1 MKYRLDQTTTE
12 EIIKHVA
19 DRLMIAAKTAPKGR
33 GVNCL
38 DMILLTGKDKDDL
51 SVAMDKIAKEESV
64 QFFYR
69 DADNIRQS
77 QAVLLIACHSQ
88 VRGLNC
94 GLCGSLCDTK
104 PEAVPCVFN
113 VVDLGIAL
121 GSAVSTAM
129 DLKVD
134 NRIMYSAGKAAV
146 KLKLFAEN
154 MPIAFAIPLSIDDKN
169 IFFDRK

>member
-1 MKYRLDQTTTE
+1 MKYRLDKTSTE
-12 EIIKHVA
+12 TVIQDVA
-19 DRLMIAAKTAPKGR
+19 HQLMIAAKTAPKGR
-33 GVNCL
+33 GVNSL
-38 DMILLTGKDKDDL
+38 DMILLTDKDKDDL
-51 SVAMDKIAKEESV
+51 SRVMDKIAEEESV
-64 QFFYR
+64 SFFHR
-69 DADNIRQS
+69 DADTIRQS
-77 QAVLLIACHSQ
+77 QAVVLIACHSQ
-88 VRGLNC
+88 VRDLNC
-94 GLCGSLCDTK
+94 GLCGSLCNTK

-154 MPIAFAIPLSIDDKN
+154 MPIVFAIPLSIGDKN